1 MNAAQIWPE
10 LRYSDWA
17 DTCVTLQLWTQVV
30 GKIRLACA
38 PWANHWWHVPLYVS
52 SRGLTTSAMPY
63 GGRSFEIV
71 FDFLAHRL
79 FISCSDGAVES
90 FALAPMSVAKFYGE
104 VMARL
109 TKLGI
114 GVTIWTMPMEV
125 ADPIPF
131 EQDETHRAYD
141 AEMAQRFW
149 RVLLIAHH
157 LFTEFRGRFMGKVSP
172 VHFFWGSFD
181 LAVTRFSGRT
191 APLHPGAP
199 NLAAWVAQE
208 AYSHE
213 VSSCGFW
220 PGNGG
225 FGKAAFYAYAYPQP
239 PGFAERP
246 VKPASAYFD
255 TTVGEFILPYDSVRT
270 DPDPGASVLAFL
282 QTTYEAAAETA
293 AWDRVRLECKMSSSL
308 VGS

>member
-1 MNAAQIWPE
+1 MKTAEAWPE

-17 DTCVTLQLWTQVV
+17 DTCTTLLLWTQVA

-52 SRGLTTSAMPY
+52 SRGLTTTAMPY
-63 GGRSFEIV
+63 NGRSFEIV

-90 FALAPMSVAKFYGE
+90 FALAPMSVARFYSE

-109 TKLGI
+109 KKLGI
-114 GVTIWTMPMEV
+114 GVTIWTMPVEF

-239 PGFAERP
+239 PGFSEKRIRP
-246 VKPASAYFD
+246 AAAYFD
-255 TTVGEFILPYDSVRT
+255 ATLGEFILPYDTVRA
-270 DPDPGASVLAFL
+270 DPGPAGAVLAFL
-282 QTTYEAAAETA
+282 QTTYEAAADAA
-293 AWDRVRLECKMSSSL
+293 AWDRARLECRATSSL
-308 VGS
+308 TGT